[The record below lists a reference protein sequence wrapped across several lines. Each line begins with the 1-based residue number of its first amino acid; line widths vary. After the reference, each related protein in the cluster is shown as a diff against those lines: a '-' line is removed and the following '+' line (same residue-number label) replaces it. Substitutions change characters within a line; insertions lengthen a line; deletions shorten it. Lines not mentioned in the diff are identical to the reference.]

1 SELLSWVLSCF
12 PHAFRHAV
20 MGGALMPSAIEGM
33 SESMTALGAV
43 SALSSLIPSFSP
55 TTKPNHLF
63 LFRAARSHDL
73 DADLALVEQL
83 TERHNEL
90 GLFHPLGFG
99 LFGDDCGCD
108 WFVPAKAPGLSQS
121 SFLPIVMNVSSTDA
135 SLAAFSMVDMPFSG
149 RKSPR

>member
-55 TTKPNHLF
+55 TTKPNDLF

-99 LFGDDCGCD
+99 LFGDDCGRIA
-108 WFVPAKAPGLSQS
+108 VTGLCRRK
-121 SFLPIVMNVSSTDA
+121 LLA
-135 SLAAFSMVDMPFSG
+135 SLNQLFANRDECVLD
-149 RKSPR
+149 